1 MSWIDVRLAVLDSPD
16 RARSLFTVR
25 AAISSARLVL
35 SPRRFALALM
45 CSYCRSRL
53 GLDPRGMSA
62 TSQLPYPHA
71 PAYITVDPPTPAMCV
86 HACVTGC
93 STLRAGRHQMQ
104 VHQFESQAND
114 PLYESP
120 QGRLVR

>member
-1 MSWIDVRLAVLDSPD
+1 MSRVEVLLAVLALPE

-53 GLDPRGMSA
+53 GLDPLGTAA
-62 TSQLPYPHA
+62 TSSYRHSRSRALQRA
-71 PAYITVDPPTPAMCV
+71 GA
-86 HACVTGC
+86 
-93 STLRAGRHQMQ
+93 STLRTAVYAALQPGPGAAMAAR
-104 VHQFESQAND
+104 
-114 PLYESP
+114 Y
-120 QGRLVR
+120 